1 MSFGLIDLLVIAATL
16 ALLVV
21 LMLPKLRAKPGW
33 RAAITPLASIIG
45 SGFLVIGPVLA
56 HVAGRWAVEAMLGLC
71 ALAWL
76 FGSAIRFNIAG
87 LDREPGTPHAAKAA
101 SDRFA
106 RWDRMSQLL
115 LALAYFVSV
124 AYYLNLLGAY
134 LLKGFGVVD
143 PVLARTA
150 TSLLV
155 VGLGGLGFLHGFKG
169 IERVEVIAVSF
180 KLAVIGGLLLALLQH
195 RFGGFDPGSVPISDE
210 SDGWTAMRVLLG
222 CVLLVQGF
230 ETSRF
235 LGHEYDAR
243 TRARSMR
250 RAQLLSTGIYV
261 AFIFLVL
268 PLVPPG
274 GIDVGS
280 ETEIVDIV
288 ATVAMVLGPMLV
300 LAAIASQLSAAVAD
314 MGGSGGL
321 LTEVSGGRVSAR
333 MAYVAITAV
342 VLVLTWTVDIFSII
356 AFASRAFAAYYAI
369 QCGLAAWL
377 AEGRHSRR
385 AWYSLGALLALAVVV
400 LGKPAE

>member
-1 MSFGLIDLLVIAATL
+1 MSFGLTDVIVIAATV

-21 LMLPKLRAKPGW
+21 LMMPKLRARPGW

-56 HVAGRWAVEAMLGLC
+56 HVTGRWAVAAMLGLC

-87 LDREPGTPHAAKAA
+87 LDRMPGSARALRAHSPA
-101 SDRFA
+101 FN
-106 RWDRMSQLL
+106 RWDRLSELV

-134 LLKGFGVVD
+134 LLKGIGVVD
-143 PVLARTA
+143 PGLARVT
-150 TSLLV
+150 TSLLMLA
-155 VGLGGLGFLHGFKG
+155 LGAMGFLRGFRG
-169 IERVEVIAVSF
+169 IERVEVLAVSF
-180 KLAVIGGLLLALLQH
+180 KLAVIGGLLLALLHH
-195 RFGGFDPGSVPISDE
+195 RFGGFDPGSVPISGE
-210 SDGWTAMRVLLG
+210 SDDWTAFRVLLG

-235 LGHEYDAR
+235 LGEEYDGR

-268 PLVPPG
+268 PLIPAG
-274 GIDVGS
+274 DIDIGS

-288 ATVAMVLGPMLV
+288 ATVAVVLGPMLV
-300 LAAIASQLSAAVAD
+300 LAAVASQLSAAVAD

-321 LTEVSGGRVSAR
+321 LTEISGGRVSAR
-333 MAYVAITAV
+333 LAYVAITIV
-342 VLVLTWTVDIFSII
+342 VLALTWTVDIFSII

>member
-1 MSFGLIDLLVIAATL
+1 MDLGLIDLVVIIVATALL
-16 ALLVV
+16 ALL
-21 LMLPKLRAKPGW
+21 MMPKLRARPGW

-76 FGSAIRFNIAG
+76 FGSAIRFNIAA
-87 LDREPGTPHAAKAA
+87 LDHGGRTA
-101 SDRFA
+101 SDAFS
-106 RWDRMSQLL
+106 RWDRISQLL

-143 PVLARTA
+143 PGLARSV
-150 TSLLV
+150 TSVLV
-155 VGLGGLGFLHGFKG
+155 IGLGSLGFLRGFKG
-169 IERVEVIAVSF
+169 IEPVELMAVSF
-180 KLAVIGGLLLALLQH
+180 KLAVIGGLLLALLLH
-195 RFGGFDPGSVPISDE
+195 RLGGSDPGSIPVSGE
-210 SDGWTAMRVLLG
+210 SDGWSAMRVLLG

-235 LGHEYDAR
+235 LGAEYDGR

-250 RAQLLSTGIYV
+250 QAQLLSTGIYV

-274 GIDVGS
+274 GINVGS

-300 LAAIASQLSAAVAD
+300 LAAVASQLSAAVAD

-342 VLVLTWTVDIFSII
+342 VLALTWSVDIFRII

-385 AWYSLGALLALAVVV
+385 AWYSLGAILALAVVL